1 MRLPWPSAAFNP
13 CPSPRMWKTRRQ
25 KYQLFGCCKQPCLPK
40 KGLSCLCLSDHKAKT
55 RIPNNKITRKVQYR
69 VFEQSNILFI
79 LPPSALGNSDIKR
92 QIVWL
97 GRKTNFFLL
106 TVCILSYQRRQ
117 SHIAAVVWLHGHR
130 IR

>member
-1 MRLPWPSAAFNP
+1 MRLLWPSAVFSP
-13 CPSPRMWKTRRQ
+13 CPPCTWKTRRQ
-25 KYQLFGCCKQPCLPK
+25 KHQPFGCCKQPCLLE
-40 KGLSCLCLSDHKAKT
+40 KGLSCLCPSDGKAKT
-55 RIPNNKITRKVQYR
+55 RILNNKITRKVQYR

-79 LPPSALGNSDIKR
+79 LPPSVLSKSDIKR

-117 SHIAAVVWLHGHR
+117 SHIAAVVWLHRHR